1 MAFDTTTNPRV
12 IYLVDADEA
21 LRTQSSRRLGELGY
35 TVCEFDQLGLAIEDL
50 SEPVADDA
58 APEQLCALVNVDRP
72 TVEASHPEAR
82 THLIEPAM
90 VRALRELE
98 VPVIY
103 ASAHAAQMNLQS
115 VLAMAFMAIKE
126 GAATVLALP
135 FEESEL
141 EGELERAFRPHAAQ
155 MASAMAE
162 MTASA
167 SEKIAAIRSPD
178 KVGSPEYQRYLQKL
192 ESLTPRERQIHDLM
206 RQGKTSKMIAKD
218 LSISPKT
225 VENCRRN
232 VLTKMDVD
240 STVSLL
246 AQISQW
252 AQG

>member
-1 MAFDTTTNPRV
+1 MALETTMSKRM
-12 IYLVDADEA
+12 IYLIDADEA
-21 LRTQSSRRLGELGY
+21 LRSKSSGRLTELGY
-35 TVCEFDQLGLAIEDL
+35 TVCEFDQLPLAIEDL
-50 SEPVADDA
+50 AVPGPDDGE
-58 APEQLCALVNVDRP
+58 PEQVCALVNVDRP
-72 TVEASHPEAR
+72 TVEMSQPETR
-82 THLIEPAM
+82 THLIEPQM
-90 VRALRELE
+90 VQALRELE

-103 ASAHAAQMNLQS
+103 ASAHAAQMSLQS

-135 FEESEL
+135 FEEAEL
-141 EGELERAFRPHAAQ
+141 EGELDRAFRPNAAR

-162 MTASA
+162 MTADA
-167 SEKIAAIRSPD
+167 SEKIAAIRSPE
-178 KVGSPEYQRYLQKL
+178 KVGSAEYQRYLQRL

-225 VENCRRN
+225 VENCRRS
-232 VLTKMDVD
+232 VLTKMDAD

-252 AQG
+252 AEG